1 MTESQ
6 TDWTFGGAW
15 PFEPKWFDTP
25 EGKLHYIDEG
35 PRDAPP
41 IVMVHGNPTW
51 SYLYRRF
58 ISAALDQGYRTI
70 ALDHLGFG
78 RSDKPTI
85 QSVYSIADHA
95 DRCETLLKS
104 LDITNAIMVV
114 QDWGGPIG
122 LPFAARNPERVA
134 GRFVLNTFF
143 ARPLKKVPLPR
154 IFRAFRAPI
163 LGDLIVKGA
172 HAFVR
177 GFLFKAGLADPSR
190 LSDIDKAAYL
200 APHPDWS
207 SRTGIL
213 AFPRQIPDGPEGR
226 VSDFA
231 AIEGAKLASAFADK
245 PIKIV
250 WPMKDVAFSTETLD
264 GMWLRDFPHADVV
277 RVEDAGH
284 YIQEDAPETVIPHLL
299 AFAELATSRTR

>member
-1 MTESQ
+1 MT
-6 TDWTFGGAW
+6 TVDWTFGGEW

-58 ISAALDQGYRTI
+58 IRAAIDTGYRAI
-70 ALDHLGFG
+70 AMDHLGFG
-78 RSDKPTI
+78 RSDKP
-85 QSVYSIADHA
+85 SSEAVYSIADHA

-122 LPFAARNPERVA
+122 LTFAARNPERVA
-134 GRFVLNTFF
+134 GLFVLNTFF
-143 ARPLKKVPLPR
+143 TRPLKKVPLPL
-154 IFRAFRAPI
+154 IIRAFRAPI
-163 LGDLIVKGA
+163 LGDLIVRGA

-177 GFLFKAGLADPSR
+177 GFLFKGGLADPSR
-190 LSDIDKAAYL
+190 LSDTDKAAYL
-200 APHPDWS
+200 APHPNWS
-207 SRTGIL
+207 SRTGVL
-213 AFPRQIPDGPEGR
+213 AFPRQIPDGPEGE
-226 VSDFA
+226 VSDFV
-231 AIEGAKLASAFADK
+231 AIEGAKLAQAFAGK
-245 PIKIV
+245 PVKIV
-250 WPMKDVAFSTETLD
+250 WPMKDVAFSIETLD
-264 GMWLRDFPHADVV
+264 GMWLRDFPNADVV
-277 RVEDAGH
+277 RVKNAGH

-299 AFAELATSRTR
+299 AFAHLATGRAG